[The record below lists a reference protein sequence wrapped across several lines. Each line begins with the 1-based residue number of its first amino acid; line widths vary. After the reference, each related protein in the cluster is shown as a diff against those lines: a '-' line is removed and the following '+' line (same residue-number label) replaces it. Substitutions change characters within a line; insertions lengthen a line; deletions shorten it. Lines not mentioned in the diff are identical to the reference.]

1 MKASKIIVTLVI
13 LSVAVVFVAPF
24 VSLEPTA
31 LRSAQAAF
39 ALLAAL
45 ATMTVFRFAVPA
57 SFVHQ
62 PIQQAQG
69 GLPYFSDVLDLLCSR
84 LC

>member
-1 MKASKIIVTLVI
+1 MKASKIIVMLVI

-31 LRSAQAAF
+31 LRSAQAAL
-39 ALLAAL
+39 ALLAGL
-45 ATMTVFRFAVPA
+45 ASMAIFRFAVPA

-62 PIQQAQG
+62 PMQQAQG
-69 GLPYFSDVLDLLCSR
+69 GVSYSADVLDLLCSR